1 MRINGELSLDS
12 IAKFSNLSIEKV
24 EELERESE

>member
-1 MRINGELSLDS
+1 MRINGELSLDR